1 MDIKQFYH
9 DYVAQVVNQPW
20 FFWLLAAIGL
30 FFILFIIASLFR
42 HKGVK
47 VYRDESG
54 RSMITRK
61 ALRDLVSIA
70 CGKLDTPT
78 RPKIEIL
85 PRRGRFDLTIR
96 VKLYEGQKL
105 NVLRDHVRR
114 NVIHTFEEVHGIRL
128 GDINVLVTGFKHG
141 GKNPIQVE
149 PIEDAADAPAT
160 LPTTPAAVSA
170 GAEMA
175 QERAEPL
182 PAGEADDDEGTDEKA
197 SAKKRSFF
205 AFGKKSPAAHDAEL
219 SSDEVVASSPEQAT
233 PEKEEGGLLPSESD
247 KK

>member
-1 MDIKQFYH
+1 
-9 DYVAQVVNQPW
+9 
-20 FFWLLAAIGL
+20 
-30 FFILFIIASLFR
+30 
-42 HKGVK
+42 
-47 VYRDESG
+47 
-54 RSMITRK
+54 MITRK

-149 PIEDAADAPAT
+149 PIEDSADAPAS

-170 GAEMA
+170 GVEMA
-175 QERAEPL
+175 QQRAEPL
-182 PAGEADDDEGTDEKA
+182 PAGEADDEGTDEKA
-197 SAKKRSFF
+197 PAKKRSFF
-205 AFGKKSPAAHDAEL
+205 SFGKKSPAAHDAEL
-219 SSDEVVASSPEQAT
+219 SSDEAVASSPEQVT

-247 KK
+247 KR